1 MTTRIRQFATALFI
15 PLVIQAAAVQGSDE
29 VEWQGWTDDLFTRA
43 QAENRFVILD
53 LEAVWCHW
61 CHVMEK
67 ETYGDPEVQRL
78 LKAKYIAVRVDQ
90 DANPD
95 LSSRY
100 GDWGWPATIIFAPD
114 GTEVAK
120 LRGYKPARGMAALLQ
135 AFIDDPSPG
144 PSVLELAK
152 IEPSATSFL
161 TPDQRASLLDTYDA
175 VWDDEFAG
183 WGTVQKFIHTESL
196 DYAIAAARSGDTAA
210 ATRAKRTLDAALN
223 LIDPVWGGVYQ
234 YSDQRNWLSPHFEKI
249 MWYQTQ
255 YLRQYS
261 LAHTIWPR
269 RGYLQA
275 ARSIHGYLTTFLK
288 SDDGVFFTSQDAD
301 LDEETDGHA
310 FFKLNDEA
318 RRKLGMP
325 RIDTNIYARENGWA
339 ISSLVSY
346 YNAST
351 DPVVL
356 AEAKTAARWIMQNR
370 SIDDGGYAHGVKDR
384 GGPYLADTL
393 AMGQALLDLYAA
405 TGEREWLKAADR
417 AGGFIALNFRHKDA
431 GFVASV
437 SPAATVGV
445 FAEPVRQIEENMQLA
460 RFANQLHQYTGNETH
475 GSVAA
480 YTMRYLTSQHITGM
494 RRFLVGVVLADEE
507 LAGEPIHITV
517 VGRKDDPA
525 AIALHEAARRYPALY
540 KRVDWWDRREG
551 PMINADIEY
560 PELERAAAFACGNRI
575 CSLPVFEPAGVDEAV
590 KRMARLETRNAR
602 E

>member
-1 MTTRIRQFATALFI
+1 MTARIRKIITALFVI
-15 PLVIQAAAVQGSDE
+15 LLVQAAAVQASDE
-29 VEWQGWTDDLFTRA
+29 VVWQDWTDDLFTRA
-43 QAENRFVILD
+43 QSENRFVILD

-95 LSSRY
+95 LASRY

-114 GTEVAK
+114 GSEVAK

-152 IEPSATSFL
+152 FEPSATSFL
-161 TPDQRASLLDTYDA
+161 TKDQRKELLSTYDA
-175 VWDDEFAG
+175 VWDEQFAG

-196 DYAIAAARSGDTAA
+196 DYAITSARNGDRAAG
-210 ATRAKRTLDAALN
+210 TRARRTLDAALN

-261 LAHTIWPR
+261 LAHTIWAR
-269 RGYLQA
+269 RGYLDA
-275 ARSIHGYLTTFLK
+275 SRSIYAYLTTFLR

-301 LDEETDGHA
+301 LDEATDGHA
-310 FFKLNDEA
+310 FYELNDEA
-318 RRKLGMP
+318 RRKLGVP

-339 ISSLVSY
+339 ISGLVSF
-346 YNAST
+346 YNAT
-351 DPVVL
+351 ADPVVL
-356 AEAKTAARWIMQNR
+356 ADAETAARWIMQNR
-370 SIDDGGYAHGVKDR
+370 SIGDGGYSHGANDR
-384 GGPYLADTL
+384 GGPYLSDTL

-405 TGEREWLKAADR
+405 TGEREWLEAANR
-417 AGGFIALNFRHKDA
+417 AGEFIALNFKHEDA

-437 SPAATVGV
+437 APAAEVGV

-460 RFANQLHQYTGNETH
+460 RFTNQLHRYTGNETH
-475 GSVAA
+475 RSSALQ
-480 YTMRYLTSQHITGM
+480 TMRYLTSEQITTM

-507 LAGEPIHITV
+507 IAGEPIHITI
-517 VGRKDDPA
+517 VGNKDDPA

-551 PMINADIEY
+551 PMLNTDIEY

-575 CSLPVFEPAGVDEAV
+575 CSLPVFEPAGVEEAV
-590 KRMARLETRNAR
+590 ERMSRLETRTTR
-602 E
+602 R

>member
-15 PLVIQAAAVQGSDE
+15 PLVIQAAAVQASDKI
-29 VEWQGWTDDLFTRA
+29 EWQGWTDDLFTRA
-43 QAENRFVILD
+43 QSENRLVILD

-114 GTEVAK
+114 GTELAK
-120 LRGYKPARGMAALLQ
+120 LRGYKPAPGMAALLQ

-144 PSVLELAK
+144 PSVVALAA
-152 IEPSATSFL
+152 IEPSASSFL
-161 TPDQRASLLDTYDA
+161 TRDQRALLLSTYFA

-196 DYAIAAARSGDTAA
+196 DYAITAARNGDPVA
-210 ATRAKRTLDAALN
+210 ATRAQRTLDAAVN

-234 YSDQRNWLSPHFEKI
+234 YSDQRDWMSPHFEKI

-261 LAHTIWPR
+261 LAHTIWPH
-269 RGYLQA
+269 RGYLEA
-275 ARSIHGYLTTFLK
+275 ARSIHSYLTTFLQ

-301 LDEETDGHA
+301 LDENTDGHA
-310 FFKLNDEA
+310 FYELDDKA
-318 RRKLGMP
+318 RLKLGAP
-325 RIDTNIYARENGWA
+325 RIDTNVYARENGWA
-339 ISSLVSY
+339 ISGLVSF
-346 YNAST
+346 YNAT
-351 DPVVL
+351 ADPAVL
-356 AEAKTAARWIMQNR
+356 AEAETTARWIMQNR
-370 SIDDGGYAHGVKDR
+370 NVGEGGYAHGENDR

-393 AMGQALLDLYAA
+393 AMGQAFLDLYAA
-405 TGEREWLKAADR
+405 TGKREWLQAADR
-417 AGGFIALNFRHKDA
+417 AGRFIAANFKQMDA
-431 GFVASV
+431 GFVASFA
-437 SPAATVGV
+437 PAATTGV
-445 FAEPVRQIEENMQLA
+445 FAESVRQIEENIQLA
-460 RFANQLHQYTGNETH
+460 RFTNQLYRYTGNETH
-475 GSVAA
+475 RDSAA
-480 YTMRYLTSQHITGM
+480 HTMRYLTSEQITTL
-494 RRFLVGVVLADEE
+494 RRFLVGIVLADEE
-507 LAGEPIHITV
+507 LGGEPIHITI

-525 AIALHEAARRYPALY
+525 ADALHEAARRYPALY
-540 KRVDWWDRREG
+540 KRVDWWDRSEG
-551 PMINADIEY
+551 PMLNADIEY
-560 PELERAAAFACGNRI
+560 PELGRAAAFACGNRI

-590 KRMARLETRNAR
+590 KRMTRLETRNTR
-602 E
+602 